1 MGGLRAMADKLDY
14 EQIAYDIVMA
24 VGGPDNI
31 KAVAHCMTRIRFLLK
46 DPKSAN
52 TTDVKAIKGVLG
64 VFDATSTSGEYM
76 VILGQHLLPV
86 YEAVQKKF
94 NFTAGDTVNENLD
107 PSQKKPL
114 TFSGVISDTIGF
126 ISASVAPCVPGLIA
140 GGMLKVFLLLGTLIS
155 SEFAGTGV
163 YRLLSIAGDA
173 PFYFLPVFVA
183 YGAANKLGGTPAYA
197 MICALSLLHNNW
209 LAILSANEPITMLMI
224 PVRLMRYSGSLVPAL
239 LLAWCAGKT
248 EKWLN
253 KVVPGIFK
261 AIFVGMGTVAITM
274 FFGFTILAP
283 LGGYL
288 GIYIGNFFAFLAGN
302 IGFITV
308 GVLACVLPWL
318 IIAGMHHALVP
329 FMAQSISNPG
339 YDAIFRPA
347 FLLHNMSE
355 GGACFGSALRE
366 KDPEKRAEIISLGIG
381 CIFAGVTEPAIYG
394 NNLPKKTPM
403 YGVMAGGAA
412 GGIVAGLLGAR
423 AYVMGYSTILAV
435 PIFQDTI
442 IGILIAVAVAIVV
455 AGIVA
460 FILGGSAAKA
470 DEDKAIQ
477 ATRNM
482 LYAPVSGKYITLKEI
497 ADGVFSEGM
506 LGQGCGIIPEASSV
520 FSPVNGE
527 IVSIADSLHA
537 IGLNSDDG
545 AEILIHI
552 GLDTVGMKGQG
563 FKPLVKVGDKVKAG
577 QKIMTFDMGA
587 IVAAGHS
594 ATSAFIITNSD
605 DCKVMD
611 FKTGENYEAGEIFGT
626 VEI

>member
-1 MGGLRAMADKLDY
+1 MAAKLDY
-14 EQIAYDIVMA
+14 EQIAYDVVMA
-24 VGGPDNI
+24 VGGPENI
-31 KAVAHCMTRIRFLLK
+31 NAVAHCMTRIRFLLK
-46 DPKSAN
+46 DPKKAN
-52 TTDVKAIKGVLG
+52 TTDVKAIGGVLG
-64 VFDATSTSGEYM
+64 VFDATATSGEYM
-76 VILGQHLLPV
+76 VILGANLLPV

-114 TFSGVISDTIGF
+114 TVSGVISDTIGF

-155 SEFAGTGV
+155 SSFAGTGV
-163 YRLLSIAGDA
+163 YRLLSIAADA

-239 LLAWCAGKT
+239 LLSWCAGKT

-308 GVLACVLPWL
+308 AVLACVLPWL

-355 GGACFGSALRE
+355 GGACIGSALRE
-366 KDPEKRAEIISLGIG
+366 KDPEKRAEILSLGVG

-442 IGILIAVAVAIVV
+442 IAILTAVVVAIVV

-470 DEDKAIQ
+470 DEDKNIQ
-477 ATRNM
+477 PTKNM
-482 LYAPVSGKYITLKEI
+482 LYAPVSGKYIPLKEI

-506 LGQGCGIIPEASSV
+506 LGQGCGIMPESAAV

-537 IGLNSDDG
+537 IGLNSEDG

-587 IVAAGHS
+587 IVAAGKS

-605 DCKVMD
+605 DCKLMD

-626 VEI
+626 VEV

>member
-1 MGGLRAMADKLDY
+1 MAKLDY
-14 EQIAYDIVMA
+14 EQIANDVVMA

-31 KAVAHCMTRIRFLLK
+31 NAVAHCMTRIRFLLK
-46 DPKSAN
+46 NPGNAN
-52 TTDVKAIKGVLG
+52 TTDVKAVPGVLG
-64 VFDATSTSGEYM
+64 VFDATKTSGEYM
-76 VILGQHLLPV
+76 VILGANLLPV
-86 YEAVQKKF
+86 YEAVMKKF
-94 NFTAGDTVNENLD
+94 NFTAAANTNENLD
-107 PSQKKPL
+107 DVKKPL
-114 TFSGVISDTIGF
+114 TVSGVISDTIGF

-155 SEFAGTGV
+155 ASFASTGV

-209 LAILSANEPITMLMI
+209 QAILTANEPITMLMI

-239 LLAWCAGKT
+239 LLSWFAGKV

-261 AIFVGMGTVAITM
+261 AIFVGMGTIAITM
-274 FFGFTILAP
+274 TAGFTILAP

-308 GVLACVLPWL
+308 AVLACVLPWL

-355 GGACFGSALRE
+355 GGACIGSAFRE
-366 KDPEKRAEIISLGIG
+366 KDPEKRAEILSLGVG

-412 GGIVAGLLGAR
+412 GGIVAGFLGAR

-442 IGILIAVAVAIVV
+442 VAILTAVCVSIVV
-455 AGIVA
+455 AAVVA
-460 FILGGSAAKA
+460 FIFGGKAAEAEAGKPITAAK
-470 DEDKAIQ
+470 
-477 ATRNM
+477 NM
-482 LYAPVSGKYITLKEI
+482 LYAPVAGKYINLKEI

-506 LGQGCGIIPEASSV
+506 LGKGCGIIPEGTTIL
-520 FSPVNGE
+520 SPVNGE
-527 IVSIADSLHA
+527 VVSIADSLHA
-537 IGLNSDDG
+537 IGISSEDG
-545 AEILIHI
+545 AEILIHV
-552 GLDTVGMKGQG
+552 GLDTVAMKGKG
-563 FKPLVKVGDKVKAG
+563 FRPLVKVGDHVKAG
-577 QKIMTFDMGA
+577 QKVLSFDMGA
-587 IVAAGHS
+587 IVAAGHA
-594 ATSAFIITNSD
+594 ATTAFIITNSD
-605 DCKVMD
+605 DCKLLD
-611 FKTGENYEAGEIFGT
+611 FKTGQSYEAGEIFGT
-626 VEI
+626 VEA

>member
-1 MGGLRAMADKLDY
+1 MANLDY
-14 EQIAYDIVMA
+14 EQVAYDVVMA

-31 KAVAHCMTRIRFLLK
+31 KAVAHCMTRIRFLLN
-46 DPKSAN
+46 DPKKAN
-52 TTDVKAIKGVLG
+52 TTDVKAVPGVLG
-64 VFDATSTSGEYM
+64 VFDATGTSGEYM

-86 YEAVQKKF
+86 YEAVIKKF
-94 NFTAGDTVNENLD
+94 KFAEGAAVNENLD
-107 PSQKKPL
+107 DIKKPL

-140 GGMLKVFLLLGTLIS
+140 GGMLKVFLLLGTLLS
-155 SEFAGTGV
+155 STFASTGV

-209 LAILSANEPITMLMI
+209 LAILSAKDPITMLGV
-224 PVRLMRYSGSLVPAL
+224 PVRLMSYSGSLVPAL
-239 LLAWCAGKT
+239 LLAWCAGKV

-253 KVVPGIFK
+253 KVIPGIFK

-274 FFGFTILAP
+274 VFGFTALAP

-288 GIYIGNFFAFLAGN
+288 GMYLGNFFAYLANN

-318 IIAGMHHALVP
+318 IIAGMHHSLVP

-347 FLLHNMSE
+347 FILHNMSE
-355 GGACFGSALRE
+355 GGACIGSALRE
-366 KDPEKRAEIISLGIG
+366 KDPEKRAEIFSLGIG

-403 YGVMAGGAA
+403 YGVMAGGAV
-412 GGIVAGLLGAR
+412 GGVVAGLMGAR

-442 IGILIAVAVAIVV
+442 VGILAAIATAIVV
-455 AGIVA
+455 AAIVA
-460 FILGGSAAKA
+460 FILGGKEASAAKTIDA
-470 DEDKAIQ
+470 AK
-477 ATRNM
+477 NM
-482 LYAPVSGKYITLKEI
+482 LYAPVTGKYITLEEI
-497 ADGVFSEGM
+497 GDGVFSAGM
-506 LGQGCGIIPEASSV
+506 LGQGCGVIPESAIAC
-520 FSPVNGE
+520 SPVNGE
-527 IVSIADSLHA
+527 VISIADSLHA
-537 IGLNSDDG
+537 LGIKSDDG
-545 AEILIHI
+545 AEILIHV
-552 GLDTVGMKGQG
+552 GLDTVGMKGKG

-577 QKIMTFDMGA
+577 QEVLRFDLGA
-587 IVAAGHS
+587 IAAAGHP
-594 ATSAFIITNSD
+594 ATTAVIITNSD
-605 DCKVMD
+605 DCKLLD
-611 FKTGENYEAGEIFGT
+611 FKTGQRYETGEIFGT
-626 VEI
+626 VEV

>member
-1 MGGLRAMADKLDY
+1 MANLDY
-14 EQIAYDIVMA
+14 EQIAYDVVMA

-31 KAVAHCMTRIRFLLK
+31 KAVAHCMTRIRFLLN
-46 DPKSAN
+46 DPKKAN
-52 TTDVKAIKGVLG
+52 TTDVKAVGGVLG
-64 VFDATSTSGEYM
+64 VFDATGTSGEYM

-86 YEAVQKKF
+86 YEAVIKKF
-94 NFTAGDTVNENLD
+94 KFTEGAAVNENLD
-107 PSQKKPL
+107 DVKKPL
-114 TFSGVISDTIGF
+114 TVSGVISDTIGF

-140 GGMLKVFLLLGTLIS
+140 GGMLKVFLLLGTLLS
-155 SEFAGTGV
+155 STFAGTGV
-163 YRLLSIAGDA
+163 YRLLSIAADA

-183 YGAANKLGGTPAYA
+183 YGAAAKLGGTPAYA

-209 LAILSANEPITMLMI
+209 LAILSAKEPITMLMV
-224 PVRLMRYSGSLVPAL
+224 PVRLMSYSGSLVPAL
-239 LLAWCAGKT
+239 LLSWCAGKV

-274 FFGFTILAP
+274 ILGFTILAP

-355 GGACFGSALRE
+355 GGACLGSALRE
-366 KDPEKRAEIISLGIG
+366 KDPEKRAEIFSLGIG

-412 GGIVAGLLGAR
+412 GGIVAGFLGAR

-442 IGILIAVAVAIVV
+442 IAILTAVAVAIVV
-455 AGIVA
+455 AAIVA
-460 FILGGSAAKA
+460 FALGGKEASASKTIDAAK
-470 DEDKAIQ
+470 
-477 ATRNM
+477 NM
-482 LYAPVSGKYITLKEI
+482 LYAPVTGKYITLKEI
-497 ADGVFSEGM
+497 GDGVFSEGM
-506 LGQGCGIIPEASSV
+506 LGQGCGVIPESTTV
-520 FSPVNGE
+520 CSPVNGE
-527 IVSIADSLHA
+527 VISIADSLHA
-537 IGLNSDDG
+537 LGIKSDDG
-545 AEILIHI
+545 AEILIHV
-552 GLDTVGMKGQG
+552 GLDTVAMKGQG
-563 FKPLVKVGDKVKAG
+563 FKPLVKTGDKVKAG
-577 QKIMTFDMGA
+577 QEVLRFDLGA
-587 IVAAGHS
+587 IAAAGHP
-594 ATSAFIITNSD
+594 ATTAIIITNSD
-605 DCKVMD
+605 DCRLMD
-611 FKTGENYEAGEIFGT
+611 FKTGERYESGEIFGT
-626 VEI
+626 VEV

>member
-1 MGGLRAMADKLDY
+1 MAAKLDY
-14 EQIAYDIVMA
+14 EQTAYDIVMS
-24 VGGPDNI
+24 VGGPENI
-31 KAVAHCMTRIRFLLK
+31 KVVAHCMTRIRFLLK
-46 DPKSAN
+46 DPKKAN
-52 TTDVKAIKGVLG
+52 TSDVKAVPGVLG
-64 VFDATSTSGEYM
+64 VFDATGTSGEYM
-76 VILGQHLLPV
+76 VILGANLLPV

-114 TFSGVISDTIGF
+114 TVSGVISDTIGF

-155 SEFAGTGV
+155 SSFAGTGV

-209 LAILSANEPITMLMI
+209 LAILSAKEPITMLMV
-224 PVRLMRYSGSLVPAL
+224 PVRLMSYSGSLVPAL
-239 LLAWCAGKT
+239 LLSWCAAKM

-261 AIFVGMGTVAITM
+261 AIFVGMGTVALTM
-274 FFGFTILAP
+274 VFGFTILAP

-288 GIYIGNFFAFLAGN
+288 GIYLGNLFAFLANN
-302 IGFITV
+302 IGPVTV
-308 GVLACVLPWL
+308 GILACVLPWL
-318 IIAGMHHALVP
+318 IIAGMHHSLVP

-355 GGACFGSALRE
+355 GGACIGSALRE
-366 KDPEKRAEIISLGIG
+366 KDPEKRAEIFSLGVG

-412 GGIVAGLLGAR
+412 GGIVAGFLGAR

-442 IGILIAVAVAIVV
+442 IGILVAIATSIVV

-460 FILGGSAAKA
+460 FVLGGPAAKA
-470 DEDKAIQ
+470 GEDKAID
-477 ATRNM
+477 AAKNM

-497 ADGVFSEGM
+497 NDGVFSEGM
-506 LGQGCGIIPEASSV
+506 LGQGCGIIPDNGTV

-527 IVSIADSLHA
+527 VVSIADSRHA
-537 IGLNSDDG
+537 VGIKSDDG

-552 GLDTVGMKGQG
+552 GLDTVAMNGKGFRPQ
-563 FKPLVKVGDKVKAG
+563 VKEGDRLKAG
-577 QKIMTFDMGA
+577 QKIMEFDMAA
-587 IVAAGHS
+587 IVTAGKS
-594 ATSAFIITNSD
+594 AISAFIITNSD
-605 DCKVMD
+605 DCKLMD
-611 FKTGENYEAGEIFGT
+611 FKTGEKYEAGEIFGT
-626 VEI
+626 VEA

>member
-1 MGGLRAMADKLDY
+1 MANLDY
-14 EQIAYDIVMA
+14 EQIANDIVMA

-31 KAVAHCMTRIRFLLK
+31 KAVSHCMTRIRFLLK
-46 DPKSAN
+46 NPKNAN
-52 TTDVKAIKGVLG
+52 TTDVKAIQGVLG
-64 VFDATSTSGEYM
+64 VFDATGTSGEYM
-76 VILGQHLLPV
+76 VILGQNLLPV
-86 YEAVQKKF
+86 YEATQKKF
-94 NFTAGDTVNENLD
+94 NFTAGATVNENLD
-107 PSQKKPL
+107 EVKKP
-114 TFSGVISDTIGF
+114 FSVGGLISDTIGF

-155 SEFAGTGV
+155 SDFAGTGV

-209 LAILSANEPITMLMI
+209 LAILSAKDPITMMGI
-224 PVRLMRYSGSLVPAL
+224 PVRLMSYSGSLVPAL
-239 LLAWCAGKT
+239 LLSWCAGKI

-288 GIYIGNFFAFLAGN
+288 GMYLGNLFAYLGNN
-302 IGFITV
+302 IGPITV

-318 IIAGMHHALVP
+318 IIAGMHHSLVP

-355 GGACFGSALRE
+355 GGACIGSALRE
-366 KDPEKRAEIISLGIG
+366 KDPEKRAEILSLGIG

-394 NNLPKKTPM
+394 NNLPKKTPI
-403 YGVMAGGAA
+403 YGVMAGGAV
-412 GGIVAGLLGAR
+412 GGVVAGLLGCR
-423 AYVMGYSTILAV
+423 VYVMGYSTILAI

-442 IGILIAVAVAIVV
+442 VGILVAIATSIVV
-455 AGIVA
+455 AALVT
-460 FILGGSAAKA
+460 FILGGKSAEAQSEKKIEAAK
-470 DEDKAIQ
+470 
-477 ATRNM
+477 NM
-482 LYAPVSGKYITLKEI
+482 LYAPVAGKYITLKEI
-497 ADGVFSEGM
+497 NDGVFSEGM
-506 LGQGCGIIPEASSV
+506 LGQGCGIIPEEGTV
-520 FSPVNGE
+520 LSPVNGKVE
-527 IVSIADSLHA
+527 SIADSLHA
-537 IGLNSDDG
+537 IGLTSNDG

-552 GLDTVGMKGQG
+552 GLDTVGMKGKA
-563 FKPLVKVGDKVKAG
+563 FKPLVKVGDEVKAG
-577 QKIMTFDMGA
+577 QKIMEFDMAA
-587 IVAAGHS
+587 IIAAGHPL
-594 ATSAFIITNSD
+594 TSAFIITNSD
-605 DCKVMD
+605 DCKIMD
-611 FKTGENYEAGEIFGT
+611 FRTGENHNTGDVFGT

>member
-1 MGGLRAMADKLDY
+1 MAAKLDY
-14 EQIAYDIVMA
+14 EQMANDIVMA

-31 KAVAHCMTRIRFLLK
+31 NAVAHCMTRIRFLLK
-46 DPKSAN
+46 NPKNAN
-52 TTDVKAIKGVLG
+52 TTDVKAIAGVLG
-64 VFDATSTSGEYM
+64 VFDATATSGEYM

-94 NFTAGDTVNENLD
+94 NFTSAGNTDENLD
-107 PSQKKPL
+107 AVKKPL
-114 TFSGVISDTIGF
+114 TVSGVISDTIGF

-155 SEFAGTGV
+155 SSFASTGV

-209 LAILSANEPITMLMI
+209 QAMLTANEPITMLMI

-239 LLAWCAGKT
+239 LLAWCAGKV

-274 FFGFTILAP
+274 VLGFTALAP

-302 IGFITV
+302 IGPVTV

-355 GGACFGSALRE
+355 GGACIGSALRE
-366 KDPEKRAEIISLGIG
+366 KDPEKRAEILSLGVG

-412 GGIVAGLLGAR
+412 GGIVAGFLGAR

-442 IGILIAVAVAIVV
+442 IAILVAVATAIVV

-460 FILGGSAAKA
+460 FILGGKAAEAEAGRTIDAAK
-470 DEDKAIQ
+470 
-477 ATRNM
+477 NM
-482 LYAPVSGKYITLKEI
+482 LYAPVAGKYIPLKEI
-497 ADGVFSEGM
+497 NDGVFSEGM
-506 LGQGCGIIPEASSV
+506 LGQGCGIIPEGTV
-520 FSPVNGE
+520 IISPVNGE
-527 IVSIADSLHA
+527 VISVAESLHA
-537 IGLNSDDG
+537 VGIKSDDG

-552 GLDTVGMKGQG
+552 GLDTVAMKGKG
-563 FKPLVKVGDKVKAG
+563 FKPLVKEGDRVKAG
-577 QKIMTFDMGA
+577 QKVLSFDIGA
-587 IVAAGHS
+587 IIAAGHPT
-594 ATSAFIITNSD
+594 TSALIITNTD
-605 DCKVMD
+605 DCRLID
-611 FKTGENYEAGEIFGT
+611 LKTGQNYEAGEVFGT
-626 VEI
+626 VEA

>member
-1 MGGLRAMADKLDY
+1 
-14 EQIAYDIVMA
+14 
-24 VGGPDNI
+24 
-31 KAVAHCMTRIRFLLK
+31 
-46 DPKSAN
+46 
-52 TTDVKAIKGVLG
+52 
-64 VFDATSTSGEYM
+64 
-76 VILGQHLLPV
+76 
-86 YEAVQKKF
+86 
-94 NFTAGDTVNENLD
+94 
-107 PSQKKPL
+107 
-114 TFSGVISDTIGF
+114 
-126 ISASVAPCVPGLIA
+126 
-140 GGMLKVFLLLGTLIS
+140 LLLGTLLS
-155 SEFAGTGV
+155 STFASTGV

-209 LAILSANEPITMLMI
+209 LTILAAKDPITMLGV
-224 PVRLMRYSGSLVPAL
+224 PVRLMSYSGSLVPAL
-239 LLAWCAGKT
+239 LLSWCAGKV

-274 FFGFTILAP
+274 FLGFTALAP

-318 IIAGMHHALVP
+318 IMAGMHHALVP

-412 GGIVAGLLGAR
+412 GGIVAGFLGAR

-442 IGILIAVAVAIVV
+442 VGILIAVAVAIVV
-455 AGIVA
+455 AAIVA
-460 FILGGSAAKA
+460 FALGGKAAEAESGKEISAAK
-470 DEDKAIQ
+470 
-477 ATRNM
+477 NM
-482 LYAPVSGKYITLKEI
+482 LYAPVAGKYITLKEI

-506 LGQGCGIIPEASSV
+506 LGQGCGIIPEGTTML
-520 FSPVNGE
+520 SPVNGE
-527 IVSIADSLHA
+527 VVSIADSLHA
-537 IGLNSDDG
+537 VGIKSDDG
-545 AEILIHI
+545 AEILIHV
-552 GLDTVGMKGQG
+552 GLDTVAMKGKG
-563 FKPLVKVGDKVKAG
+563 FKPLVKVGDRVKAG
-577 QKIMTFDMGA
+577 QKVLSFDMGA

-594 ATSAFIITNSD
+594 ATSAFIITNTD
-605 DCKVMD
+605 ECKILD
-611 FKTGENYEAGEIFGT
+611 FKTGQSYEAGDVFGT
-626 VEI
+626 VEV

>member
-1 MGGLRAMADKLDY
+1 MAAKLDY
-14 EQIAYDIVMA
+14 EQMANDIVMA

-31 KAVAHCMTRIRFLLK
+31 NAVAHCMTRIRFLLK
-46 DPKSAN
+46 NPKNAN
-52 TTDVKAIKGVLG
+52 TTDVKAIAGVLG
-64 VFDATSTSGEYM
+64 VFDATATSGEYM

-94 NFTAGDTVNENLD
+94 NFTSAGNTNENLD
-107 PSQKKPL
+107 AVKKPL
-114 TFSGVISDTIGF
+114 TVSGVISDTIGF

-155 SEFAGTGV
+155 SSFASTGV

-209 LAILSANEPITMLMI
+209 QAMLTANEPITMLMI

-239 LLAWCAGKT
+239 LLAWCAGKV

-274 FFGFTILAP
+274 VLGFTALAP

-302 IGFITV
+302 IGPVTV

-355 GGACFGSALRE
+355 GGACIGSALRE
-366 KDPEKRAEIISLGIG
+366 KDPEKRAEILSLGVG

-412 GGIVAGLLGAR
+412 GGIVAGFLGAR

-442 IGILIAVAVAIVV
+442 IAILVAVATAIVV

-460 FILGGSAAKA
+460 FILGGKAAEAEAGRTIDAAK
-470 DEDKAIQ
+470 
-477 ATRNM
+477 NM
-482 LYAPVSGKYITLKEI
+482 LYAPVAGKYIPLKEI
-497 ADGVFSEGM
+497 ND
-506 LGQGCGIIPEASSV
+506 
-520 FSPVNGE
+520 
-527 IVSIADSLHA
+527 
-537 IGLNSDDG
+537 
-545 AEILIHI
+545 
-552 GLDTVGMKGQG
+552 
-563 FKPLVKVGDKVKAG
+563 
-577 QKIMTFDMGA
+577 
-587 IVAAGHS
+587 
-594 ATSAFIITNSD
+594 
-605 DCKVMD
+605 
-611 FKTGENYEAGEIFGT
+611 
-626 VEI
+626 

>member
-1 MGGLRAMADKLDY
+1 
-14 EQIAYDIVMA
+14 
-24 VGGPDNI
+24 
-31 KAVAHCMTRIRFLLK
+31 
-46 DPKSAN
+46 
-52 TTDVKAIKGVLG
+52 
-64 VFDATSTSGEYM
+64 
-76 VILGQHLLPV
+76 
-86 YEAVQKKF
+86 
-94 NFTAGDTVNENLD
+94 
-107 PSQKKPL
+107 
-114 TFSGVISDTIGF
+114 
-126 ISASVAPCVPGLIA
+126 
-140 GGMLKVFLLLGTLIS
+140 MLKVFLLLGTLIS
-155 SEFAGTGV
+155 SSFASTGV

-209 LAILSANEPITMLMI
+209 LAILSAKEPITMLLV
-224 PVRLMRYSGSLVPAL
+224 PVRLMSYSGSLVPAL
-239 LLAWCAGKT
+239 LLSWCAAKM

-261 AIFVGMGTVAITM
+261 AIFVGMGTVALTM
-274 FFGFTILAP
+274 VFGFTILAP

-355 GGACFGSALRE
+355 GGACIGSALRE
-366 KDPEKRAEIISLGIG
+366 KDPEKRAEIFSLGVG

-412 GGIVAGLLGAR
+412 GGIVAGFLGAR

-442 IGILIAVAVAIVV
+442 LAILSAVAVAIVV
-455 AGIVA
+455 AAIVA
-460 FILGGSAAKA
+460 YILGGKAAEA
-470 DEDKAIQ
+470 EGEDKAVT
-477 ATRNM
+477 AAKNM
-482 LYAPVSGKYITLKEI
+482 LYAPLAGKYIPLEEI
-497 ADGVFSEGM
+497 NDGVFSAGM
-506 LGQGCGIIPEASSV
+506 LGQGCGVIPEGSTV

-527 IVSIADSLHA
+527 VVSIADSLHA
-537 IGLNSDDG
+537 IGIAGEDG
-545 AEILIHI
+545 AEVLIHI
-552 GLDTVGMKGQG
+552 GLDTVAMKGKG
-563 FKPLVKVGDKVKAG
+563 FRPLVKVGDKVKAG
-577 QKIMTFDMGA
+577 QKVLAFDMAG
-587 IVAAGHS
+587 IIAAGHPT
-594 ATSAFIITNSD
+594 TSAIIITNTD
-605 DCKVMD
+605 DCKLMD
-611 FKTGENYEAGEIFGT
+611 FKTGQSYEAGEVFCN
-626 VEI
+626 VEV

>member
-1 MGGLRAMADKLDY
+1 MAAKLDY
-14 EQIAYDIVMA
+14 EQIANDVVMA

-46 DPKSAN
+46 DPKNAN
-52 TTDVKAIKGVLG
+52 TTDVKAVPGVLG
-64 VFDATSTSGEYM
+64 VFDATKTSGEYM
-76 VILGQHLLPV
+76 VILGANLLPV
-86 YEAVQKKF
+86 YEAVMKKF
-94 NFTAGDTVNENLD
+94 SFAAADNSSENLD
-107 PSQKKPL
+107 DVKKPL
-114 TFSGVISDTIGF
+114 TVSGVISDTIGF

-140 GGMLKVFLLLGTLIS
+140 GGMLKVFLLLGTLLS
-155 SEFAGTGV
+155 STFASTGV

-209 LAILSANEPITMLMI
+209 LTILAAKDPITMLGV
-224 PVRLMRYSGSLVPAL
+224 PVRLMSYSGSLVPAL
-239 LLAWCAGKT
+239 LLSWCAGKV

-274 FFGFTILAP
+274 FLGFTALAP

-318 IIAGMHHALVP
+318 IMAGMHHALVP

-412 GGIVAGLLGAR
+412 GGIVAGFLGAR

-442 IGILIAVAVAIVV
+442 VGILIAVAVAIVV
-455 AGIVA
+455 AAIVA
-460 FILGGSAAKA
+460 FALGGKAAEAESGKPIEAAK
-470 DEDKAIQ
+470 
-477 ATRNM
+477 NM
-482 LYAPVSGKYITLKEI
+482 LYAPVAGKYITLKEI

-506 LGQGCGIIPEASSV
+506 LGQGCGIIPEGTTML
-520 FSPVNGE
+520 SPVNGE
-527 IVSIADSLHA
+527 VVSIADSLHA
-537 IGLNSDDG
+537 VGIKSDDG
-545 AEILIHI
+545 AEILIHV
-552 GLDTVGMKGQG
+552 GLDTVAMKGKG
-563 FKPLVKVGDKVKAG
+563 FKPLVKVGDRVKAG
-577 QKIMTFDMGA
+577 QKVLSFDMGA

-594 ATSAFIITNSD
+594 ATSAFIITNTD
-605 DCKVMD
+605 ECKILD
-611 FKTGENYEAGEIFGT
+611 FKTGQKYEAGEVFGT
-626 VEI
+626 VEL

>member
-1 MGGLRAMADKLDY
+1 MAAKLDY
-14 EQIAYDIVMA
+14 EQMANDIVMA

-31 KAVAHCMTRIRFLLK
+31 NAVAHCMTRIRFLLK
-46 DPKSAN
+46 NPKNAN
-52 TTDVKAIKGVLG
+52 TTDVKAIAGVLG
-64 VFDATSTSGEYM
+64 VFDATATSGEYM

-94 NFTAGDTVNENLD
+94 NFTSAGNTNENLD
-107 PSQKKPL
+107 AVKKPL
-114 TFSGVISDTIGF
+114 TVSGVISDTIGF
-126 ISASVAPCVPGLIA
+126 ISASVAPCITGLIA

-155 SEFAGTGV
+155 SSFASTGV

-197 MICALSLLHNNW
+197 MICALSLLHNDW
-209 LAILSANEPITMLMI
+209 LAILNANEPITMLML
-224 PVRLMRYSGSLVPAL
+224 PVRLMHYSGSLVPAL
-239 LLAWCAGKT
+239 LLAWCAGKV

-274 FFGFTILAP
+274 VLGFTALAP

-302 IGFITV
+302 IGPVTV
-308 GVLACVLPWL
+308 GVLACVFPWL

-329 FMAQSISNPG
+329 FIAQSISNPG
-339 YDAIFRPA
+339 YDAIFQPA

-355 GGACFGSALRE
+355 GGACIGSALRE
-366 KDPEKRAEIISLGIG
+366 KDPEKRAEILSLGVG

-403 YGVMAGGAA
+403 YGVMAGGGA
-412 GGIVAGLLGAR
+412 GGIVAGFLGAR

-442 IGILIAVAVAIVV
+442 IAILVAVATAIVV

-460 FILGGSAAKA
+460 FILGGKCAEAEAGRTIDAAK
-470 DEDKAIQ
+470 
-477 ATRNM
+477 NM
-482 LYAPVSGKYITLKEI
+482 LYAPVAGKYIPLKEI
-497 ADGVFSEGM
+497 NDGVFSEGM
-506 LGQGCGIIPEASSV
+506 LGQGCGIIPEGTMII
-520 FSPVNGE
+520 SPVNGE
-527 IVSIADSLHA
+527 VISVAESLHA
-537 IGLNSDDG
+537 VGIKSDDG

-552 GLDTVGMKGQG
+552 GLDTVAMKGKG
-563 FKPLVKVGDKVKAG
+563 FKPLVKEGDSVKAG
-577 QKIMTFDMGA
+577 QKVLSFDIGA
-587 IVAAGHS
+587 IISAGHPT
-594 ATSAFIITNSD
+594 TSALIITNTD
-605 DCKVMD
+605 DCKLID
-611 FKTGENYEAGEIFGT
+611 LKTGQNYEAGEVFGT
-626 VEI
+626 VEA

>member
-1 MGGLRAMADKLDY
+1 MAAKLDY
-14 EQIAYDIVMA
+14 EQIAYDVVMA
-24 VGGPDNI
+24 VGGPENI
-31 KAVAHCMTRIRFLLK
+31 NAVAHCMTRIRFLLK
-46 DPKSAN
+46 DPKKAN
-52 TTDVKAIKGVLG
+52 TTDVKAIGGVLG
-64 VFDATSTSGEYM
+64 VFDATATSGEYM
-76 VILGQHLLPV
+76 VILGANLLPV

-155 SEFAGTGV
+155 SSFAGTGV
-163 YRLLSIAGDA
+163 YRLLSIAADA

-239 LLAWCAGKT
+239 LLSWCAGKT

-308 GVLACVLPWL
+308 AVLACVLPWL

-355 GGACFGSALRE
+355 GGACIGSALRE
-366 KDPEKRAEIISLGIG
+366 KDPEKRAEILSLGVG

-442 IGILIAVAVAIVV
+442 IAILTAVVVAIVV

-460 FILGGSAAKA
+460 FTLGGSAAKA
-470 DEDKAIQ
+470 DEDKNIQ
-477 ATRNM
+477 PTKNM

-506 LGQGCGIIPEASSV
+506 LGQGCGIMPESAAV

-537 IGLNSDDG
+537 IGLNSEDG

-587 IVAAGHS
+587 IVAAGKS

-605 DCKVMD
+605 DCKLMD

-626 VEI
+626 VEV

>member
-1 MGGLRAMADKLDY
+1 MAKLDY
-14 EQIAYDIVMA
+14 EQMANDIVMA

-31 KAVAHCMTRIRFLLK
+31 KAVAHCMTRIRFLLAN
-46 DPKSAN
+46 PKNAN
-52 TTDVKAIKGVLG
+52 TTDVKAVPGVLG
-64 VFDATSTSGEYM
+64 VFDATGTSGEYM

-86 YEAVQKKF
+86 YEAVIKKF
-94 NFTAGDTVNENLD
+94 KFAEGAAVNENLD
-107 PSQKKPL
+107 AVKKPFTVGGL
-114 TFSGVISDTIGF
+114 ISDTIGF

-140 GGMLKVFLLLGTLIS
+140 GGMLKVFLLLGTLLS
-155 SEFAGTGV
+155 STFASTGV

-209 LAILSANEPITMLMI
+209 LAILAAKDPITMLGV
-224 PVRLMRYSGSLVPAL
+224 PVRLMSYSGSLVPAL
-239 LLAWCAGKT
+239 LLAWCAGKV

-253 KVVPGIFK
+253 KVIPGIFK

-274 FFGFTILAP
+274 VFGFTALAP

-288 GIYIGNFFAFLAGN
+288 GMYLGNFFAYLANN

-318 IIAGMHHALVP
+318 IIAGMHHSLVP

-347 FLLHNMSE
+347 FILHNMSE
-355 GGACFGSALRE
+355 GGACIGSALRE
-366 KDPEKRAEIISLGIG
+366 KDPEKRAEIFSLGVG

-403 YGVMAGGAA
+403 YGVMAGGAV
-412 GGIVAGLLGAR
+412 GGVVAGLMGAR

-442 IGILIAVAVAIVV
+442 VGILVAIATAIVV
-455 AGIVA
+455 AAIVA
-460 FILGGSAAKA
+460 YVCGGKAAEAEGENKAIDAAK
-470 DEDKAIQ
+470 
-477 ATRNM
+477 NM
-482 LYAPVSGKYITLKEI
+482 LYAPIAGKYITLEEI
-497 ADGVFSEGM
+497 GDGVFSAGM
-506 LGQGCGIIPEASSV
+506 LGQGCGIIPENATV
-520 FSPVNGE
+520 CSPVNGE
-527 IVSIADSLHA
+527 VVSIADSLHA
-537 IGLNSDDG
+537 LGIKSDDG
-545 AEILIHI
+545 AEILIHV
-552 GLDTVGMKGQG
+552 GLDTVGMKGKG

-577 QKIMTFDMGA
+577 QEVLRFDLGA
-587 IVAAGHS
+587 IAAAGHP
-594 ATSAFIITNSD
+594 ATTALIITNSD
-605 DCKVMD
+605 DCRLMD
-611 FKTGENYEAGEIFGT
+611 FKTGQRYETGEIFGT
-626 VEI
+626 VEA

>member
-1 MGGLRAMADKLDY
+1 M
-14 EQIAYDIVMA
+14 DIVMA

-31 KAVAHCMTRIRFLLK
+31 NAVAHCMTRIRFLLK
-46 DPKSAN
+46 NPKNAN
-52 TTDVKAIKGVLG
+52 TTDVKAIAGVLG
-64 VFDATSTSGEYM
+64 VFDATATSGEYM

-94 NFTAGDTVNENLD
+94 NFTSAGNTDENLD
-107 PSQKKPL
+107 AVKKPL
-114 TFSGVISDTIGF
+114 TVSGVISDTIGF

-155 SEFAGTGV
+155 SSFASTGV

-209 LAILSANEPITMLMI
+209 QAMLTANEPITMLMI

-239 LLAWCAGKT
+239 LLAWCAGKV

-274 FFGFTILAP
+274 VLGFTALAP

-302 IGFITV
+302 IGPVTV

-355 GGACFGSALRE
+355 GGACIGSALRE
-366 KDPEKRAEIISLGIG
+366 KDPEKRAEILSLGVG

-412 GGIVAGLLGAR
+412 GGIVAVFLGAR

-442 IGILIAVAVAIVV
+442 IAILVAVATAIVV

-460 FILGGSAAKA
+460 FILGGKAAEAEAGRTIDAAK
-470 DEDKAIQ
+470 
-477 ATRNM
+477 NM
-482 LYAPVSGKYITLKEI
+482 LYAPVAGKYIPLKEI
-497 ADGVFSEGM
+497 NDGVFSEGM
-506 LGQGCGIIPEASSV
+506 LGQGCGIIPEGTV
-520 FSPVNGE
+520 IISPVNGE
-527 IVSIADSLHA
+527 VISVAESLHA
-537 IGLNSDDG
+537 VGIKSDDG

-552 GLDTVGMKGQG
+552 GLDTVAMKGKG
-563 FKPLVKVGDKVKAG
+563 FRPLVKEGDRVKAG
-577 QKIMTFDMGA
+577 QKVLSFDIGA
-587 IVAAGHS
+587 IIAAGHPT
-594 ATSAFIITNSD
+594 TSALIITNSD
-605 DCKVMD
+605 DCKLID
-611 FKTGENYEAGEIFGT
+611 FKTGQNYEAGEVFGT
-626 VEI
+626 VEA

>member
-1 MGGLRAMADKLDY
+1 MAAKLDY
-14 EQIAYDIVMA
+14 EQMANDIVMA

-31 KAVAHCMTRIRFLLK
+31 NAVAHCMTRIRFLLK
-46 DPKSAN
+46 EPKNAN
-52 TTDVKAIKGVLG
+52 TTDVKAIAGVLG
-64 VFDATSTSGEYM
+64 VFDATKTSGEYM
-76 VILGQHLLPV
+76 VILGANLLPV
-86 YEAVQKKF
+86 YEAVMKKF
-94 NFTAGDTVNENLD
+94 KFTAAGNTNENLD
-107 PSQKKPL
+107 DVKKPL
-114 TFSGVISDTIGF
+114 TVSGVISDTIGF

-155 SEFAGTGV
+155 SSFAGTGV

-209 LAILSANEPITMLMI
+209 LAILSAKEPITMLMV
-224 PVRLMRYSGSLVPAL
+224 PVRLMSYSGSLVPAL
-239 LLAWCAGKT
+239 LLAWCAGKV

-274 FFGFTILAP
+274 VLGFTALAP

-288 GIYIGNFFAFLAGN
+288 GIYIGNFFGFLANN
-302 IGFITV
+302 IGPVTV

-355 GGACFGSALRE
+355 GGACIGSALRE
-366 KDPEKRAEIISLGIG
+366 KDPEKRAEIFSLAVG

-403 YGVMAGGAA
+403 YGVMLGGAL
-412 GGIVAGLLGAR
+412 GGITAGLLGCR
-423 AYVMGYSTILAV
+423 VYVMGYSTILAV

-442 IGILIAVAVAIVV
+442 VGILIAIAVTIGVAAITT
-455 AGIVA
+455 
-460 FILGGSAAKA
+460 FILGGKSAEAAKPIEA
-470 DEDKAIQ
+470 AK
-477 ATRNM
+477 NM
-482 LYAPVSGKYITLKEI
+482 LYAPVSGKYINLKEI
-497 ADGVFSEGM
+497 NDGVFSEGM
-506 LGQGCGIIPEASSV
+506 LGQGCGIIPEATTIL
-520 FSPVNGE
+520 SPVNGE
-527 IVSIADSLHA
+527 VVSIADSLHA
-537 IGLNSDDG
+537 IGINSDDG
-545 AEILIHI
+545 AEILIHV
-552 GLDTVGMKGQG
+552 GLDTVAMKGKG

-577 QKIMTFDMGA
+577 QKVLSFDLREIA
-587 IVAAGHS
+587 AAGHP
-594 ATSAFIITNSD
+594 ATTAFIITNSD
-605 DCKVMD
+605 DCKLLD
-611 FKTGENYEAGEIFGT
+611 FKTGQKYEAGEIFGT
-626 VEI
+626 VEV

>member
-1 MGGLRAMADKLDY
+1 MAAKLDY

-24 VGGPDNI
+24 VGGPENI
-31 KAVAHCMTRIRFLLK
+31 NAVAHCMTRIRFLLK
-46 DPKSAN
+46 DPKKAN
-52 TTDVKAIKGVLG
+52 TTDVKAIGGVLG
-64 VFDATSTSGEYM
+64 VYDATSTSGEYM
-76 VILGQHLLPV
+76 VILGANLLPV

-107 PSQKKPL
+107 PSQKKPI
-114 TFSGVISDTIGF
+114 TVSGVISDTIGF

-209 LAILSANEPITMLMI
+209 LAILTANEPITMLMI

-239 LLAWCAGKT
+239 LLAWCAGKV

-274 FFGFTILAP
+274 VLGFTILAP

-302 IGFITV
+302 IGFVTV

-355 GGACFGSALRE
+355 GGACIGSALRE
-366 KDPEKRAEIISLGIG
+366 KDPEKRAEILSLGVG

-412 GGIVAGLLGAR
+412 GGVVAGLLGAR

-442 IGILIAVAVAIVV
+442 IAILVAVATAIVV

-460 FILGGSAAKA
+460 YILGGSAAKA
-470 DEDKAIQ
+470 DEGKNIDAAK
-477 ATRNM
+477 NM
-482 LYAPVSGKYITLKEI
+482 LYAPVSGKYIPLKEI

-506 LGQGCGIIPEASSV
+506 LGQGCGIIPEGTSV

-527 IVSIADSLHA
+527 VVSVADSLHA
-537 IGLNSDDG
+537 IGINSDDG

-552 GLDTVGMKGQG
+552 GLDTVNMKGKG
-563 FKPLVKVGDKVKAG
+563 FKPLVKEGDKVKAG
-577 QKIMTFDMGA
+577 QKIMTFDMAA
-587 IVAAGHS
+587 IVAAGRS
-594 ATSAFIITNSD
+594 ATSALIITNSD